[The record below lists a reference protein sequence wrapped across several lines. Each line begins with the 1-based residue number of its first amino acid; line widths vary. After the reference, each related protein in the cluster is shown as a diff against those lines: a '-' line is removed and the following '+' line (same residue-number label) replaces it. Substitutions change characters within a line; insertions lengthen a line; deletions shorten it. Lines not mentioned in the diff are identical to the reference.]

1 MIYTAA
7 NEDYSKMST
16 VLESPALEFLTFI
29 NFYVRKQELNN
40 NRINQKK

>member
-7 NEDYSKMST
+7 NEDYTKIPA

-29 NFYVRKQELNN
+29 NFYIRKEELNN
-40 NRINQKK
+40 NRINKLK